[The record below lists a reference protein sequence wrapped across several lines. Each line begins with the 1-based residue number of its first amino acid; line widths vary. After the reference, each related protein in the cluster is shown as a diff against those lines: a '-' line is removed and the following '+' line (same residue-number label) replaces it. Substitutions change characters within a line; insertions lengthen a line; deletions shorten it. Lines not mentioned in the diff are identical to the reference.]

1 MKILVFSD
9 THRKYD
15 KMYEIINEHK
25 NTTNLVIHLGDLKS
39 DIENIQSDFPKLSF
53 LSVAGNCDL
62 FGAGVFEK
70 PYYTFNIENFK
81 ILITHG
87 HMHNVT
93 SNLYGLL
100 NIANKEGCNIVLYGH
115 THIANHTKIA
125 NVDFFNPGSLT
136 NPRDYT
142 NGTYG
147 IINIDKNKAEFEIK
161 EIQK

>member
-25 NTTNLVIHLGDLKS
+25 NTANLVIHLGDLKS
-39 DIENIQSDFPKLSF
+39 DIENIQSDFPNIAF

-62 FGAGVFEK
+62 FAAGALQK
-70 PYYTFNIENFK
+70 NYYTFNIENSK

-87 HMHNVT
+87 HMHNVN

-100 NIANKEGCNIVLYGH
+100 DVANKEGCNIVLYGH
-115 THIANHTKIA
+115 THIAKYIKIA
-125 NVDFFNPGSLT
+125 NVQFFNPGSLT
-136 NPRDYT
+136 SPRDYT

-147 IINIDKNKAEFEIK
+147 IITLNNNKAEFLIK
-161 EIQK
+161 EIEK